1 MDHGLPV
8 YVFANSNASSWRT
21 FTLGPA
27 GNFPFAQRSSRNART
42 KKNNNNTAAPSSR
55 SKRREKEMKSKEE
68 KEKDWWKIL
77 HFLFLANVWSK
88 RFALIK
94 DKEFLAPQE
103 ALGLFVLKTAGRPG
117 SLRSRFLLC
126 DPLAQLAAG
135 GQRVGGEDDQATLGV
150 VHVSGGLAA
159 AVPTLR
165 QWIPGYPRCAEAFLQ
180 GREKGVGKKVNI

>member
-1 MDHGLPV
+1 M
-8 YVFANSNASSWRT
+8 
-21 FTLGPA
+21 
-27 GNFPFAQRSSRNART
+27 
-42 KKNNNNTAAPSSR
+42 
-55 SKRREKEMKSKEE
+55 
-68 KEKDWWKIL
+68 
-77 HFLFLANVWSK
+77 
-88 RFALIK
+88 
-94 DKEFLAPQE
+94 APQE

-135 GQRVGGEDDQATLGV
+135 GERVGGEDDQATLGV

-180 GREKGVGKKVNI
+180 GRRKCVGKKKVNI